1 MKKGNDDVAVKIV
14 WQFKEKRYKKDRN
27 DLNKQI
33 ERAQRLLERNEPGR
47 RARFVKKAA
56 DKQSFE
62 LNLDLKAKAEKLL
75 GIKGYVTNI
84 SEQEMPDK
92 EIIEYYHDLW
102 HVEQAFRMTKSDR
115 ETRPI
120 FHYKQEAIK
129 AHVLICFMGLMIS
142 KYLQL
147 KTGLSVREIRSQLMQ
162 IHEAHLLDQITGKT
176 HVMAMDAQEKLDPAL
191 MEALEPV
198 LRH

>member
-1 MKKGNDDVAVKIV
+1 M
-14 WQFKEKRYKKDRN
+14 
-27 DLNKQI
+27 
-33 ERAQRLLERNEPGR
+33 
-47 RARFVKKAA
+47 
-56 DKQSFE
+56 
-62 LNLDLKAKAEKLL
+62 NLDLKAKAEKLL

-120 FHYKQEAIK
+120 FHYKQEAIE

>member
-176 HVMAMDAQEKLDPAL
+176 HVMAMDAQEKLDPSL